1 MTNVYGGDEVGA
13 VVMDIGS
20 HSIKVGYAG
29 EDSPR
34 SEISNII
41 AVHDKEVGDGGS
53 STIKERR
60 YYIDPTEVMVPR
72 GGQEAKTFFNQG
84 VIEDFDLL
92 DRMMQYIYARHVI
105 SKSEDHPLLVSEVVW
120 NTKASRERF
129 AELMFERYHVPALY
143 VAPAPMLVAFS
154 TGRPTALVF
163 DSGAYHTTAV
173 PVVDGHVLA
182 KCMVKT
188 RYAGDYV
195 TGLAYRSLVE
205 RGVEV
210 NPYYLV
216 KSKEAVPPGAP
227 PNFVRRQL
235 PPGFSSTGAPLGA
248 GTWHNYMTRMEVANY
263 KHSVLRVAAE
273 EYDREEVTAE
283 LAKAK
288 GGRDQAVT
296 TAQYHFPDGFNLELS
311 VDEQYQLLEPFFNK
325 EMKPKVAGTAVEA
338 EASQGG
344 SGSHAPASLM
354 DTLKNPA
361 LTYQEIVLQS
371 VAKADIDVRPALLN
385 SIVLAGGNTLF
396 PGFTDR
402 LTNELAAEAPQ
413 NYKFKVVANNTPTE
427 RKYGAWIG
435 GSILASLGT
444 FQQLWVSKTEYEEFG
459 KSCIDPDNRLNH

>member
-1 MTNVYGGDEVGA
+1 
-13 VVMDIGS
+13 
-20 HSIKVGYAG
+20 
-29 EDSPR
+29 
-34 SEISNII
+34 
-41 AVHDKEVGDGGS
+41 
-53 STIKERR
+53 
-60 YYIDPTEVMVPR
+60 
-72 GGQEAKTFFNQG
+72 
-84 VIEDFDLL
+84 
-92 DRMMQYIYARHVI
+92 MMQYIYARHVI
-105 SKSEDHPLLVSEVVW
+105 SKSEDHPLLVSEVVVSGLLLWSFFFQTPKLKHSLLTQQW

-235 PPGFSSTGAPLGA
+235 PPGFSSTGAPLGG
-248 GTWHNYMTRMEVANY
+248 GTWHNYMTRLEVANY
-263 KHSVLRVAAE
+263 KHSVLRIAAE

-325 EMKPKVAGTAVEA
+325 QMKPKAASTGGTAVE
-338 EASQGG
+338 EASQ
-344 SGSHAPASLM
+344 GSHAPASLM

-413 NYKFKVVANNTPTE
+413 VRSSEPFL
-427 RKYGAWIG
+427 KY
-435 GSILASLGT
+435 L
-444 FQQLWVSKTEYEEFG
+444 KTG
-459 KSCIDPDNRLNH
+459 

>member
-41 AVHDKEVGDGGS
+41 AG
-53 STIKERR
+53 TTRR
-60 YYIDPTEVMVPR
+60 WATAARRPSRSAV
-72 GGQEAKTFFNQG
+72 
-84 VIEDFDLL
+84 EDFDLL

-105 SKSEDHPLLVSEVVW
+105 PSQRTHPLLVSEVW

-163 DSGAYHTTAV
+163 DSGAYHTHAV
-173 PVVDGHVLA
+173 PSSTA
-182 KCMVKT
+182 TSWRT
-188 RYAGDYV
+188 R
-195 TGLAYRSLVE
+195 R
-205 RGVEV
+205 RGQ
-210 NPYYLV
+210 PLLPGQ
-216 KSKEAVPPGAP
+216 SKEAVPPGAP
-227 PNFVRRQL
+227 PSFVRRQM
-235 PPGFSSTGAPLGA
+235 PPGFSSTPQQ
-248 GTWHNYMTRMEVANY
+248 GTWHNYMTRLEVANY

-273 EYDREEVTAE
+273 EYDREEVTGE
-283 LAKAK
+283 LAKARG
-288 GGRDQAVT
+288 GGRDQAVTT

-325 EMKPKVAGTAVEA
+325 QMKPKVAGTAVEA
-338 EASQGG
+338 EA
-344 SGSHAPASLM
+344 
-354 DTLKNPA
+354 NPA